1 MRTTVHH
8 FISSLITWWFSI
20 IDQWGYLGIFVM
32 MAIESSIIPLPS
44 EVIIPPAAYYAS
56 IGRFDM
62 TLVVLSGAA
71 GSLFGSLIMY
81 GASRLLGRPFL
92 MRYGKYVF
100 IKPDKVELG
109 ERFFLKYSTGGV
121 FFARLILI
129 VRHLIS
135 IPAGIARMNILL
147 FSVLTTVGAGL
158 WCAILAFFSNSIV
171 GGRKEI
177 ATNPDLLIAAF
188 REKSLLLAGGAVVMF
203 VLYVFVMRFAKSSAA
218 PATGTSPTE

>member
-1 MRTTVHH
+1 MHAIVDT
-8 FISSLITWWFSI
+8 LITTWFGLI
-20 IDQWGYLGIFVM
+20 QNWGYIGIFVF

-62 TLVVLSGAA
+62 VLVVLVGGA

-92 MRYGKYVF
+92 MSYGKYIF
-100 IKPDKVELG
+100 MKPDKIELA

-121 FFARLILI
+121 FFSRLIPV

-135 IPAGIARMNILL
+135 IPAGVARMNIPMFCL
-147 FSVLTTVGAGL
+147 VTTAGATL
-158 WCAILAFFSNSIV
+158 WCAILAWFGKTVI
-171 GGRKEI
+171 GGNPAISEEI
-177 ATNPDLLIAAF
+177 AHGKTALLMGAL
-188 REKSLLLAGGAVVMF
+188 REKSLWFGGGAIVLL
-203 VLYVFVMRFAKSSAA
+203 VLYVLVIRLVKPPKDEAVV
-218 PATGTSPTE
+218 SPE